1 MLSICVMAAGQ
12 ARYYTEL
19 AREDYYLEGGEPRGV
34 WLGQGATS
42 LGLEGTVQKEAL
54 RNLFLGDRP
63 DGSGRLVQAQS
74 YGARQR
80 RAGFDLTFSAP
91 KSISTLWA
99 LSDETVRQQIQAAH
113 FAAVQAAIGYLEQS
127 AGFTRRGSGGE
138 RLERAQFIVA
148 AFEHGTSRA
157 QDPQLHTH
165 ALLLNIARAQDG
177 SFGALRHPDLF
188 AHKMAT
194 GAIYRTELAQQLRVT
209 LGLSFLPLRNWFEV
223 AGVPKRLIEAFS
235 SRRAEILA
243 QLAERGA
250 SGPAAA
256 EAAALVTRE
265 RKEHVARAD
274 LFSVWQSVGEGHG
287 FGLEQVQS
295 LLGREEPVPKESLE
309 RVLGDGL
316 ERVLGEITHSEAY
329 FQERDLVRKLA
340 EWAATRGVGAAEI
353 LSAVDEGLRSPDLIR
368 RLGDAGAYGIYT
380 TPEMYSMEQE
390 LLEAARGLRSMPDH
404 MIARSVVD
412 EALRYTPT
420 IRADQEGAVRSLT
433 ENAGAIQC
441 VEGVAGSGKTFML
454 GAARRAWE
462 NAGYHVVGVTLSG
475 KAARELEKG
484 SGIATFTTRQ
494 FGHRADLAEGAR
506 GALGLDSKTAV
517 VVDEAG
523 MIATKGLL
531 ELVRRVSEAGAKLIL
546 VGDRRQ
552 LQPIEAGGPFA
563 ALCDEFGFAELREV
577 TRQHEDWMQ
586 EATRQLADGD
596 VAGALAQYAL
606 ADRVHVADTRGAAQG
621 RLIWEWVE
629 SHQRDSRETAIFAGT
644 RRDVRELNDLA
655 QRALLAHGELDVDQ
669 FISLNRARIHC
680 GDRVVVCET
689 NRRLGVDNGER
700 ATIEAIE
707 GDINHPTRVVVRL
720 DRTRGGGEHVRVTM
734 SLEEADELLE
744 LGYATT
750 VHKGQGATVDR
761 SFVLAGGPMQ
771 DAHLSYVQ
779 MTRHR
784 EDCRIFTSRDEAGE
798 DLAELVRVMER
809 ERLKQLALQREAE
822 LTREQAGLAAGMTPF
837 REPGQ
842 GLAGGA

>member
-1 MLSICVMAAGQ
+1 
-12 ARYYTEL
+12 
-19 AREDYYLEGGEPRGV
+19 
-34 WLGQGATS
+34 
-42 LGLEGTVQKEAL
+42 
-54 RNLFLGDRP
+54 
-63 DGSGRLVQAQS
+63 
-74 YGARQR
+74 
-80 RAGFDLTFSAP
+80 
-91 KSISTLWA
+91 
-99 LSDETVRQQIQAAH
+99 
-113 FAAVQAAIGYLEQS
+113 
-127 AGFTRRGSGGE
+127 
-138 RLERAQFIVA
+138 
-148 AFEHGTSRA
+148 
-157 QDPQLHTH
+157 
-165 ALLLNIARAQDG
+165 
-177 SFGALRHPDLF
+177 
-188 AHKMAT
+188 
-194 GAIYRTELAQQLRVT
+194 
-209 LGLSFLPLRNWFEV
+209 
-223 AGVPKRLIEAFS
+223 
-235 SRRAEILA
+235 
-243 QLAERGA
+243 
-250 SGPAAA
+250 
-256 EAAALVTRE
+256 
-265 RKEHVARAD
+265 
-274 LFSVWQSVGEGHG
+274 
-287 FGLEQVQS
+287 
-295 LLGREEPVPKESLE
+295 
-309 RVLGDGL
+309 
-316 ERVLGEITHSEAY
+316 
-329 FQERDLVRKLA
+329 
-340 EWAATRGVGAAEI
+340 
-353 LSAVDEGLRSPDLIR
+353 
-368 RLGDAGAYGIYT
+368 
-380 TPEMYSMEQE
+380 
-390 LLEAARGLRSMPDH
+390 
-404 MIARSVVD
+404 
-412 EALRYTPT
+412 
-420 IRADQEGAVRSLT
+420 
-433 ENAGAIQC
+433 
-441 VEGVAGSGKTFML
+441 
-454 GAARRAWE
+454 
-462 NAGYHVVGVTLSG
+462 
-475 KAARELEKG
+475 
-484 SGIATFTTRQ
+484 
-494 FGHRADLAEGAR
+494 
-506 GALGLDSKTAV
+506 
-517 VVDEAG
+517 
-523 MIATKGLL
+523 
-531 ELVRRVSEAGAKLIL
+531 
-546 VGDRRQ
+546 
-552 LQPIEAGGPFA
+552 
-563 ALCDEFGFAELREV
+563 
-577 TRQHEDWMQ
+577 MQ